1 MAKERKQVET
11 TGMAWRD
18 WMKKKRYMAAA
29 LLCSAVLFSGCG
41 AGGNANI
48 SAGMEQVEALEYDN
62 ALASFQAAR
71 EAKENER
78 LILRGEGL
86 AYMGKTMY
94 AEAAAALEGA
104 LAGSDGRIG
113 PLDYD
118 INYYLATA
126 YYKLGEKDKA
136 VRVYNAIV
144 ALEEGE
150 RDAYYLRGVIYTEQG
165 NMEAARAD
173 FDKTISLNKS
183 DYNRLIDIYEVL
195 EGNGFREVGQEYL
208 QAAMDGGTKNMT
220 NFEKGR
226 ICYFLEDYENA
237 RTYLE
242 KARDESGYEAV
253 LFLGKTHEI
262 LGDSIYAISVYNTYL
277 DNNEH
282 NPQVLNQLG
291 LCKMNLEDYQG
302 ALTAFQ
308 AAMNVENNG
317 MMQTLKMNEIIA
329 YEYLGEYRQAEV
341 LMGSYLKNYP
351 DDQVAKREHTFLQTR

>member
-1 MAKERKQVET
+1 
-11 TGMAWRD
+11 
-18 WMKKKRYMAAA
+18 MKNKYYAAMAAFLAILLSA
-29 LLCSAVLFSGCG
+29 LLSGCG
-41 AGGNANI
+41 AGGNENI
-48 SAGMEQVEALEYDN
+48 SAGMEQVAALEYDN
-62 ALASFQAAR
+62 ALATFQAAR
-71 EAKENER
+71 EAEEDER

-94 AEAAAALEGA
+94 AEAAQSLEAA
-104 LAGSDGRIG
+104 LAGSDGRIC
-113 PLDYD
+113 PMDYD

-136 VRVYNAIV
+136 IRVYNAIT

-165 NMEAARAD
+165 NLEAARAD
-173 FDKTISLNKS
+173 FDKTISLKSS
-183 DYNRLIDIYEVL
+183 DYDRLISIYGVL
-195 EGNGFREVGQEYL
+195 EDNGFREIGQEYL
-208 QAAMDGGTKNMT
+208 QAAMDAGTKGMT
-220 NFEKGR
+220 NYEKGR

-262 LGDSIYAISVYNTYL
+262 LGDSNYAISVYNTYL
-277 DNNEH
+277 DNH
-282 NPQVLNQLG
+282 DPSPQVLNQLG

-308 AAMNVENNG
+308 AAMNIENNG

-351 DDQVAKREHTFLQTR
+351 DDQIAQREHIFLKTR

>member
-1 MAKERKQVET
+1 
-11 TGMAWRD
+11 
-18 WMKKKRYMAAA
+18 MKKKCLVMAVVLSSV
-29 LLCSAVLFSGCG
+29 LLSGCG
-41 AGGNANI
+41 GSGNENI
-48 SAGMEQVEALEYDN
+48 SAGMEQVAALEYDN
-62 ALASFQAAR
+62 ALTSFQAAR

-94 AEAAAALEGA
+94 TEAAQSLEAA
-104 LAGSDGRIG
+104 LAGSDGRISA
-113 PLDYD
+113 LDYD

-136 VRVYNAIV
+136 IGVYNAIT
-144 ALEEGE
+144 ALEGGE
-150 RDAYYLRGVIYTEQG
+150 RDAYYLRGIIYTEQG
-165 NMEAARAD
+165 NLEAARAD
-173 FDKTISLNKS
+173 FDKTLSLKSS
-183 DYNRLIDIYEVL
+183 DYDRLIAIYDVL
-195 EGNGFREVGQEYL
+195 EDNGFREIGQEYL
-208 QAAMDGGTKNMT
+208 QAAMDAGTKNMT

-226 ICYFLEDYENA
+226 ICYYLEDYENA

-262 LGDSIYAISVYNTYL
+262 LGDSNYAISVYNTYL
-277 DNNEH
+277 DNNDP

-302 ALTAFQ
+302 ALSAFQ

-341 LMGSYLKNYP
+341 LLGSYLKNYP
-351 DDQVAKREHTFLQTR
+351 DDQVARREHIFLKTR